1 MAGTTQTTRSIFGV
15 DPVDEFAVQ
24 VSEWIWQ
31 HGQGLLN
38 LEIEAKIGLLIDRK
52 TNARDAINSRACA
65 YSSLTPRSH

>member
-1 MAGTTQTTRSIFGV
+1 MNKKNVRTMTVEV
-15 DPVDEFAVQ
+15 DSCTLDEFAVQ

-52 TNARDAINSRACA
+52 TNARLQLPIHCETSTC
-65 YSSLTPRSH
+65 LMP

>member
-1 MAGTTQTTRSIFGV
+1 MSGTTQTTRSIFGV

-52 TNARDAINSRACA
+52 TNARLQLPIHCETSTC
-65 YSSLTPRSH
+65 LMP